1 MNLIFRL
8 PVVLLETLLR
18 GGAKAAAELLRA
30 VAGLGRHGE
39 RAEPEEGPAMAPWAG
54 REEEPDEEEPFAPPG
69 ETAEVEV
76 DFDEE
81 APLTAEEAIER
92 GREREAAAAVVAE
105 AVAVDDEGIVAEAA
119 SAPSVAAAE
128 EEPAEAE
135 APAAAGGH
143 IDAEAELVD
152 SRGEADD
159 VGAEVEVDEPWPGYS
174 RQTAREIVARLR
186 GADEATRAVVR
197 LYEERHRRRA
207 TVLRATG

>member
-1 MNLIFRL
+1 
-8 PVVLLETLLR
+8 
-18 GGAKAAAELLRA
+18 
-30 VAGLGRHGE
+30 
-39 RAEPEEGPAMAPWAG
+39 
-54 REEEPDEEEPFAPPG
+54 DEEEPFAPPG

-105 AVAVDDEGIVAEAA
+105 PVDVDDEGIVAEAA

-128 EEPAEAE
+128 EEPAVAE
-135 APAAAGGH
+135 APAVAGGH

-186 GADEATRAVVR
+186 GADEATRA
-197 LYEERHRRRA
+197 
-207 TVLRATG
+207 